1 MASQL
6 LDQTTTTDPTSNQTV
21 CSSTRAFQRALI
33 CLLALSR
40 SGDIQITNE
49 GTTKVPRRYH
59 EGKRSKSCTPAVRS
73 TSQDVQ
79 LVLHVEAFR
88 MRHHMPRS
96 DEYWPSYG
104 YSKMVLK
111 RQFEFF
117 FSAVH
122 VSTIALHLQT
132 FWWPCDDHIS
142 PHTWPNTTNK

>member
-1 MASQL
+1 MRIERTCGATWRRYFSFRN
-6 LDQTTTTDPTSNQTV
+6 TTTGPTSTQTV
-21 CSSTRAFQRALI
+21 YNSNRAFQRALT
-33 CLLALSR
+33 CLHWLSI

-104 YSKMVLK
+104 YSKMDLK

-117 FSAVH
+117 FSGACLNHCPSSSDLLGAVR
-122 VSTIALHLQT
+122 
-132 FWWPCDDHIS
+132 
-142 PHTWPNTTNK
+142 